1 MLQNLGRLKVFY
13 HVFSKGSVLSA
24 SKILHV
30 SQSAVSQSLQKLE
43 EEIQSQLFTRMH
55 KRLVPTAAGERLF
68 AVVHPFMQEL
78 AGCLKNIKQSREKPF
93 GELRIGAPVEFGKAY
108 FPGMVARFREQYP
121 EVTFYLKLGNP
132 ATLLPLVETGQIDFA
147 FVDLFL
153 TQNQFFA
160 NLDIYHFSPV
170 VDEEIILACSKRYYE
185 KQIKSDHS
193 FSHLKSQQFIA
204 YRHNAQDV
212 KNWFKHHFN
221 KGNVKYDVVLVVD
234 SQQALISA
242 VKHHA
247 GVGIVASHLVAKEMK
262 EGLIVPIHTP
272 KPKIINQ
279 ISLVLLQDK
288 VPTLTEKIFQKFLIE
303 KIQSMNLFS

>member
-1 MLQNLGRLKVFY
+1 MLQSLDRLKVFY
-13 HVFSKGSVLSA
+13 HVFSGGSVLSA

-30 SQSAVSQSLQKLE
+30 SQSAVSQSIQKLE
-43 EEIQSQLFTRMH
+43 GEIQTPLFTRMH
-55 KRLVPTAAGERLF
+55 KRLVPTTTAERLF

-78 AGCLKNIKQSREKPF
+78 EGCLKNINQARDKPF

-108 FPGMVARFREQYP
+108 FPRIVSRFREKYP
-121 EVTFYLKLGNP
+121 EVTFYLKLGDA

-147 FVDLFL
+147 FVDMFL

-160 NLDIYHFSPV
+160 NLDVFHFSPI
-170 VDEEIILACSKRYYE
+170 VDEEVILACSKRYYE
-185 KQIKSDHS
+185 KHIKKNHS
-193 FSHLKSQQFIA
+193 FSHLKAQQFIT

-212 KNWFKHHFN
+212 KNWFRHHFD
-221 KGNVKYDVVLVVD
+221 KINVKYQVVLIVD

-242 VKHHA
+242 IKHDA
-247 GVGIVASHLVAKEMK
+247 GVGIVASHLVDEEMK
-262 EGLIVPIHTP
+262 RGMILSIDTA

-288 VPTLTEKIFQKFLIE
+288 VPTFTEKIFQKFLIE